1 MNKILVT
8 TFFVSIIFLTPFFL
22 SGPVASAATP
32 PNGIVSLSGCTGT
45 DCSACN
51 VVHMVNGGITWLI
64 GILFVVF
71 AVIMVVAGVGL
82 VTSGGNQSAL
92 EAAKSKFTNAIIGL
106 IIILSAWLMVDTIM
120 RGLVGSDDN
129 EGKLGSTFNDK
140 GEATGWLFW
149 FEVTCQKQV
158 QTDEVELEPY
168 SDISIVPAGIIGAH
182 CSPPT
187 DLVTIPG
194 TSYQARASVAANF
207 VRMQAAAADRGI
219 TLTVTSG
226 YRSDERQTQLWDEC
240 PICQSQGTVARP
252 CSRGGNGSKH
262 TSGLALDLISSGNRS
277 DIINA
282 CRSAG
287 AGFTMTYERS
297 GHVHCDWR

>member
-64 GILFVVF
+64 GIRFVVF

-158 QTDEVELEPY
+158 QTDEFLNSERHKCNQK
-168 SDISIVPAGIIGAH
+168 A
-182 CSPPT
+182 
-187 DLVTIPG
+187 
-194 TSYQARASVAANF
+194 
-207 VRMQAAAADRGI
+207 
-219 TLTVTSG
+219 TL
-226 YRSDERQTQLWDEC
+226 
-240 PICQSQGTVARP
+240 PQSQTRK
-252 CSRGGNGSKH
+252 SQRNEQFQDNQSQ
-262 TSGLALDLISSGNRS
+262 S
-277 DIINA
+277 DPT
-282 CRSAG
+282 RLLP
-287 AGFTMTYERS
+287 TR
-297 GHVHCDWR
+297 